1 MHLGKQCFTTGLKW
15 RERKP
20 NASKQKWRFT
30 VIEITNA
37 HFYQPGFIP
46 LIQKLARVEGLPAKA
61 AYRVGKIAQTVL
73 RAYTVVD
80 TKRLDVIGKHVKKDE
95 AGQWVKAESGDL
107 EFADKEAVTK
117 EVDELLQAKVEI
129 EQLPLELQ
137 TLDAAKLSP
146 AELLMLD
153 WMIKE

>member
-1 MHLGKQCFTTGLKW
+1 M
-15 RERKP
+15 
-20 NASKQKWRFT
+20 
-30 VIEITNA
+30 IEISYA

-46 LIQKLARVEGLPAKA
+46 LVQKIAKVEGLPAKA

-73 RAYTVVD
+73 RSYTVAD
-80 TKRLDVIGKHVKKDE
+80 TKRLDVIGKFVKKDD

-107 EFADKEAVTK
+107 EFADKDAVTK
-117 EVDELLQAKVEI
+117 EVDELLQTKVQI
-129 EQLPLELQ
+129 EQLPLELGS
-137 TLDAAKLSP
+137 LDAAKLSP